1 MAKPH
6 SLTAPPYVWR
16 LDKGH
21 ISATFSPFE
30 KPAGKWSRE
39 DPLSL
44 TDRPQMRRAFSN
56 GLNPSNV
63 FLAEMTESWSVLKA
77 LACKDGR
84 ILPFLA
90 RVILH
95 TPEFTAKKHWFLLG
109 EIVVFSALLLPT
121 INEVLMICDEKKKK
135 FYWEPKTERRITT
148 LTVCVDWLWLMWIS
162 YCEETSHSCFPNWI
176 ISIKNCSSWSR
187 HIISIFVQSTLGTTS

>member
-1 MAKPH
+1 MV
-6 SLTAPPYVWR
+6 ST
-16 LDKGH
+16 
-21 ISATFSPFE
+21 
-30 KPAGKWSRE
+30 
-39 DPLSL
+39 
-44 TDRPQMRRAFSN
+44 PQ
-56 GLNPSNV
+56 NV

-121 INEVLMICDEKKKK
+121 INEVLMICDEKKRNFIENLK
-135 FYWEPKTERRITT
+135 PKEELLLWQCVWIGYDWCELAIVRRP
-148 LTVCVDWLWLMWIS
+148 LTPVSQIEL
-162 YCEETSHSCFPNWI
+162 F
-176 ISIKNCSSWSR
+176 R
-187 HIISIFVQSTLGTTS
+187 

>member
-84 ILPFLA
+84 ILPFQA

-135 FYWEPKTERRITT
+135 FIENLKPKEELLLWQCVWIGYDWCELAIVRRP
-148 LTVCVDWLWLMWIS
+148 LTPVSQIEL
-162 YCEETSHSCFPNWI
+162 F
-176 ISIKNCSSWSR
+176 R
-187 HIISIFVQSTLGTTS
+187 

>member
-44 TDRPQMRRAFSN
+44 TDRPLDKTPNSSKWEGPSQMVST
-56 GLNPSNV
+56 PQNV

-121 INEVLMICDEKKKK
+121 INEVLMICDEKKRNFIENLK
-135 FYWEPKTERRITT
+135 PKEELLLWQCVWIGYDWCELAIVRRP
-148 LTVCVDWLWLMWIS
+148 LTPVSQIEL
-162 YCEETSHSCFPNWI
+162 F
-176 ISIKNCSSWSR
+176 R
-187 HIISIFVQSTLGTTS
+187 